1 MRVEAVSLYNVSLSL
16 KVPFAA
22 SSHAAHRLEHVL
34 VRLRTDAGDGWGECA
49 TTTDP
54 YYLGETLRSTWA
66 VLEDF
71 LAPAVVGRSF
81 DSVDAFV
88 AAFASV
94 KGNTFAKC
102 GLEMAAWDALGKAS
116 GRSVAAMLGGTRAQ
130 VESGVSL
137 GIDRDLGRFFE
148 QIDGHLAQ
156 GYRRLKVKIDPS
168 WDVALLGPLRE
179 RYPDVPLVVDANSAY
194 TLRDVAHLKELD
206 AFGLSMIEQPLA
218 WDDFQDHAELQRH
231 LTTPVCLDESVR
243 SVADAR
249 LALDLGA
256 AKILNVKAARLGGLR
271 EAKRVHDLC
280 AERGIPVWCGGMHD
294 YGVGRAA
301 NVALASLPGFSMPG
315 DVSGS
320 DKYFVQD
327 VVEPPFVAKDG
338 CLAVRSSPGLGV
350 EVVPDRVLANV
361 TAVREVRP

>member
-49 TTTDP
+49 TTIDP

-81 DSVDAFV
+81 DSVESFRDAY
-88 AAFASV
+88 AGV

-102 GLEMAAWDALGKAS
+102 GIEMAAWDALGKAE
-116 GRSVAAMLGGTRAQ
+116 GRSVASMLGGTRAR

-137 GIDRDLGRFFE
+137 GIDRDLGRFFA

-179 RYPDVPLVVDANSAY
+179 RYPDVSLVVDANSAY
-194 TLRDVAHLKELD
+194 TLRDLDHLKQLD
-206 AFGLSMIEQPLA
+206 AFGLTMIEQPLA
-218 WDDFQDHAELQRH
+218 WDDFLDHAELQRH

-243 SVADAR
+243 SLGDAR
-249 LALDLGA
+249 LALELGA
-256 AKILNVKAARLGGLR
+256 AKILNVKAARLGGLL

-280 AERGIPVWCGGMHD
+280 AARGVPVWCGGMHD

-301 NVALASLPGFSMPG
+301 NVALASLPGFTMPG

-320 DKYFVQD
+320 DKYFHED
-327 VVEPPFVAKDG
+327 VVDPPFVAVAG
-338 CLAVRSSPGLGV
+338 SLAVREAPGLGIDV
-350 EVVPDRVLANV
+350 LADRVLKSTLA
-361 TAVREVRP
+361 AVEVRP